1 MERYKKL
8 LEQAGIK
15 NWFIKNK
22 IDSSVELFF
31 IKKNLDMRRIKEV
44 DNAEIAV
51 FTDVEKDG
59 EKKRGRADI
68 RVNSS
73 MTDREILT
81 KIKEAEYAASFAT
94 NKFFEFPK
102 PTKSELKVQDS
113 DLNGLELSE
122 IATKFADAAYSVDND
137 KDAFINSFELFV
149 EESTVRMMSATGTD
163 VAYKT
168 RVVKGEFVTQC
179 RKPQDVET
187 YLDYEFDTLALDDM
201 KDLVETSLKTS
212 KDRARANAMPKSGKT
227 DVIISGRYM
236 EELMSFYAD
245 RANVSFIYPG
255 YSNYKVG
262 DNVQGEDVKGDKV
275 NIKFLPLQP
284 FNNEGIEMK
293 EREFIKDGELKL
305 VHGNQRISYYMG
317 VEPIGTY
324 EKVQIPAG
332 KVSLKEMTDRPCL
345 HVVNFSD
352 FQMDAL
358 DGHFASE
365 IRLAYYYDGKGNV
378 TPVTGGSINGSIFD
392 CQNDLTFSKEVQKL
406 SKYVGPKACLFK
418 NVMVSGE

>member
-1 MERYKKL
+1 MERYRKL

-73 MTDREILT
+73 MTDIEIIT

-102 PTKSELKVQDS
+102 PTKSELKVQES

-149 EESTVRMMSATGTD
+149 
-163 VAYKT
+163 
-168 RVVKGEFVTQC
+168 
-179 RKPQDVET
+179 
-187 YLDYEFDTLALDDM
+187 
-201 KDLVETSLKTS
+201 
-212 KDRARANAMPKSGKT
+212 
-227 DVIISGRYM
+227 
-236 EELMSFYAD
+236 
-245 RANVSFIYPG
+245 
-255 YSNYKVG
+255 
-262 DNVQGEDVKGDKV
+262 
-275 NIKFLPLQP
+275 
-284 FNNEGIEMK
+284 
-293 EREFIKDGELKL
+293 
-305 VHGNQRISYYMG
+305 
-317 VEPIGTY
+317 
-324 EKVQIPAG
+324 
-332 KVSLKEMTDRPCL
+332 
-345 HVVNFSD
+345 
-352 FQMDAL
+352 
-358 DGHFASE
+358 
-365 IRLAYYYDGKGNV
+365 
-378 TPVTGGSINGSIFD
+378 
-392 CQNDLTFSKEVQKL
+392 
-406 SKYVGPKACLFK
+406 
-418 NVMVSGE
+418 